1 MPNAFLL
8 YLGILYVFKLRS
20 NILFMKYQPQESLL
34 TLSNLHTY
42 LFAALFTAG
51 NVVLPQL
58 CHLVPQGG
66 LIFQPIY
73 LFTVV
78 AACRWGWRV
87 ALLTALVSPLLNTF
101 LFAMPSVAMLPV
113 VLLKSVVLA
122 LGVSWSMAG
131 KVRNPMMTAC
141 LFIVGAQLL
150 GGLAEYAL
158 LSSATTL
165 WLCLPG
171 VALQVAVAR
180 MLK

>member
-1 MPNAFLL
+1 
-8 YLGILYVFKLRS
+8 
-20 NILFMKYQPQESLL
+20 MKYQYQASSL
-34 TLSNLHTY
+34 TLSNLRTY
-42 LFAALFTAG
+42 LFALLFTAG

-73 LFTVV
+73 LFTIV

-113 VLLKSVVLA
+113 VLLKSVVFA
-122 LGVSWSMAG
+122 LGVSWSMMG
-131 KVRNPMMTAC
+131 KVRKPMLTAVLC
-141 LFIVGAQLL
+141 IVGAQLL
-150 GGLAEYAL
+150 GAAAEWLL

-165 WLCLPG
+165 WFCLPG
-171 VALQVAVAR
+171 LALQIAVVK

>member
-1 MPNAFLL
+1 
-8 YLGILYVFKLRS
+8 
-20 NILFMKYQPQESLL
+20 MKYQYQASLL
-34 TLSNLHTY
+34 TLSNLRTY
-42 LFAALFTAG
+42 LFVLLFTAG

-66 LIFQPIY
+66 LLFQPIY
-73 LFTVV
+73 LFTIV

-87 ALLTALVSPLLNTF
+87 ALLTAFVSPLINTF

-113 VLLKSVVLA
+113 VLLKSVVFA
-122 LGVSWSMAG
+122 LGVSWALMG
-131 KVRNPMMTAC
+131 KVRKPLLTAV

-150 GGLAEYAL
+150 GALAEWLL

-165 WLCLPG
+165 WFCLPG
-171 VALQVAVAR
+171 LALQIAVVK

>member
-1 MPNAFLL
+1 
-8 YLGILYVFKLRS
+8 
-20 NILFMKYQPQESLL
+20 MKYQYQVSSL

-42 LFAALFTAG
+42 LFALLFTAG

-73 LFTVV
+73 LFTIV

-87 ALLTALVSPLLNTF
+87 ALLTALVSPLLNTL

-113 VLLKSVVLA
+113 VLLKSVVFA
-122 LGVSWSMAG
+122 LGVSWALMG
-131 KVRNPMMTAC
+131 KVRKPMLTAVLC
-141 LFIVGAQLL
+141 IVGAQLL
-150 GGLAEYAL
+150 GAAAEWVL

-165 WLCLPG
+165 WFCLPG
-171 VALQVAVAR
+171 LALQIAVVK

>member
-1 MPNAFLL
+1 
-8 YLGILYVFKLRS
+8 
-20 NILFMKYQPQESLL
+20 MKYQYQASLL
-34 TLSNLHTY
+34 TLSNMRTY
-42 LFAALFTAG
+42 LFALLFTAG

-66 LIFQPIY
+66 LLFQPIY
-73 LFTVV
+73 LFTIV

-87 ALLTALVSPLLNTF
+87 ALLTAFVSPLINTF

-113 VLLKSVVLA
+113 VLLKSVVFA
-122 LGVSWSMAG
+122 LGVSWALMG
-131 KVRNPMMTAC
+131 NVRKPLLTAV

-150 GGLAEYAL
+150 GALAEWLL

-165 WLCLPG
+165 WFCLPG
-171 VALQVAVAR
+171 LALQIAVVK

>member
-1 MPNAFLL
+1 
-8 YLGILYVFKLRS
+8 
-20 NILFMKYQPQESLL
+20 MKYQYQASLL
-34 TLSNLHTY
+34 TLSNLRTY
-42 LFAALFTAG
+42 LFALLFTAG

-66 LIFQPIY
+66 LLFQPIY
-73 LFTVV
+73 LFTIV

-87 ALLTALVSPLLNTF
+87 ALLTAFVSPLINTF

-113 VLLKSVVLA
+113 VLLKSVVFA
-122 LGVSWSMAG
+122 LGVSWALMG
-131 KVRNPMMTAC
+131 KVRKPLLTAV

-150 GGLAEYAL
+150 GALAEWLL

-165 WLCLPG
+165 WFCLPG
-171 VALQVAVAR
+171 LALQIAVVK